1 MRVKASK
8 DGSFKNKMIHIGKID
23 ENFLFIPNDNFKLL
37 EEDEKKNFI
46 FPKECDTTNLLKV
59 DFKNDKIDNNKEK
72 SQNPSSKDK
81 DMPKEITETLELST
95 SFNNRLYGS
104 FWLLEN
110 IAYKIGL
117 FDDLLKVFNDNILRV
132 NEIFSLSIYP
142 YLSGKTYNRFARCQN
157 AHKTLVDYHLK
168 SPYITKMS
176 QNITDGA
183 TRGLYLMWMEQP
195 LNWMSRSIKKLPG
208 QVRS

>member
-1 MRVKASK
+1 MS
-8 DGSFKNKMIHIGKID
+8 
-23 ENFLFIPNDNFKLL
+23 
-37 EEDEKKNFI
+37 
-46 FPKECDTTNLLKV
+46 
-59 DFKNDKIDNNKEK
+59 
-72 SQNPSSKDK
+72 
-81 DMPKEITETLELST
+81 KEITETLELST

-142 YLSGKTYNRFARCQN
+142 YLSGKTYNRFARWQN

-176 QNITDGA
+176 QNITDDHRMNLIKLRLNRQPKNSILDCDST
-183 TRGLYLMWMEQP
+183 TRSAWGKCLADIRWGH
-195 LNWMSRSIKKLPG
+195 NKDNDKLKN
-208 QVRS
+208 S